1 MSLSLPGKSIFFGN
15 IKGGVGKSTL
25 CMFLYEILRQKLS
38 HYKTHLIDT
47 DPQMTASSVLRG
59 MMPAEEI
66 RQLPTGDHFD
76 GVGISSL
83 DGLIKNTLIDENNI
97 IFIDSG
103 AGRLGSMMQ
112 VIRLTDV
119 IIVPTSLSW
128 TDLRPTL
135 EFIHNIDEHKQDYGI
150 TNPHIV
156 VVPNRISPNQRD
168 YSILNDFVKD
178 INVIIAPPISDYAI
192 VRNKSHGYKGIS
204 DIKGSKF
211 HAEIDRL
218 ASFLIS
224 HVISGELDRI
234 YGT

>member
-1 MSLSLPGKSIFFGN
+1 
-15 IKGGVGKSTL
+15 
-25 CMFLYEILRQKLS
+25 RQ
-38 HYKTHLIDT
+38 
-47 DPQMTASSVLRG
+47 
-59 MMPAEEI
+59 MMPSNEI

-83 DGLIKNTLIDENNI
+83 DGLIKNTLIDEDNI

-112 VIRLTDV
+112 VVKLTNV

-150 TNPHIV
+150 TNPHII

-178 INVIIAPPISDYAI
+178 INVIIAPPVSDYAI

-204 DIKGSKF
+204 DIAGSKF
-211 HAEIDRL
+211 HSELDRL
-218 ASFLIS
+218 ANFLIS

-234 YGT
+234 YGS

>member
-1 MSLSLPGKSIFFGN
+1 N

-25 CMFLYEILRQKLS
+25 CMFLYEMLREKLPQ
-38 HYKTHLIDT
+38 YKTHLIDT
-47 DPQMTASSVLRG
+47 DPQMTSSTVLRQ
-59 MMPAEEI
+59 MMPSNEI

-83 DGLIKNTLIDENNI
+83 DGLIKNTLIDEDNI

-112 VIRLTDV
+112 VVKLTNV

-150 TNPHIV
+150 TNPHII

-178 INVIIAPPISDYAI
+178 INVIIAPPVSDYAI

-204 DIKGSKF
+204 DIAGSKF
-211 HAEIDRL
+211 HSELDRL
-218 ASFLIS
+218 ANFLIS

-234 YGT
+234 YGS

>member
-1 MSLSLPGKSIFFGN
+1 MSLTLPGKSIFFGN

-25 CMFLYEILRQKLS
+25 CMFLYEMLREKLPQ
-38 HYKTHLIDT
+38 YKTHLIDT
-47 DPQMTASSVLRG
+47 DPQMTSSTVLRQ
-59 MMPAEEI
+59 MMPSNEI

-83 DGLIKNTLIDENNI
+83 DGLIKNTLIDEDNI

-112 VIRLTDV
+112 VVKLTNV

-150 TNPHIV
+150 TNPHII

-178 INVIIAPPISDYAI
+178 INVIIAPPVSDYAI

-204 DIKGSKF
+204 DIAGSKF
-211 HAEIDRL
+211 HSELDRL
-218 ASFLIS
+218 ANFLIS

-234 YGT
+234 YGS

>member
-1 MSLSLPGKSIFFGN
+1 MTLSLPGRSVFFGN

-25 CMFLYEILRQKLS
+25 CMFMYEMLREKLPN
-38 HYKTHLIDT
+38 YKTLLIDT
-47 DPQMTASSVLRG
+47 DPQLTSSTVLKNAL
-59 MMPAEEI
+59 PPEEI
-66 RQLPTGDHFD
+66 RQIPTGDRFD

-97 IFIDSG
+97 ICIDSG
-103 AGRLGSMMQ
+103 AGHLGSMMQ
-112 VIRLTDV
+112 IVKLTDV
-119 IIVPTSLSW
+119 IIVPSSLSW

-135 EFIHNIDEHKQDYGI
+135 EFIHTIDEQKQEFGVA
-150 TNPHIV
+150 NPHII
-156 VVPNRISPNQRD
+156 VVPNRISPQQRD

-211 HAEIDRL
+211 YEELERL
-218 ASFLIS
+218 ANFLIS
-224 HVISGELDRI
+224 HVINGELDRI
-234 YGT
+234 YGA

>member
-1 MSLSLPGKSIFFGN
+1 MSLTLPGKSIFFGN

-25 CMFLYEILRQKLS
+25 CMFLYEMLREKLPQ
-38 HYKTHLIDT
+38 YKTHLIDT
-47 DPQMTASSVLRG
+47 DPQMTSSTVLRQ
-59 MMPAEEI
+59 MMPSNEI

-83 DGLIKNTLIDENNI
+83 DGLIKNTLIEEDNI

-103 AGRLGSMMQ
+103 AGRLGSIMQ
-112 VIRLTDV
+112 VVKLTNV

-150 TNPHIV
+150 TNPHII

-178 INVIIAPPISDYAI
+178 INVIIAPPVSDYAI
-192 VRNKSHGYKGIS
+192 VRNKSHEYKGIS
-204 DIKGSKF
+204 DIAGSKF
-211 HAEIDRL
+211 HSELDRL
-218 ASFLIS
+218 ANFLIS

-234 YGT
+234 YGS

>member
-1 MSLSLPGKSIFFGN
+1 MSLTLPGKSIFFGN

-25 CMFLYEILRQKLS
+25 CMFLYEMLREKLPQ
-38 HYKTHLIDT
+38 YKTHLIDT
-47 DPQMTASSVLRG
+47 DPQMTSSTVLRQ
-59 MMPAEEI
+59 MMPSNEI

-83 DGLIKNTLIDENNI
+83 DGLIKNTLIEEDNI

-112 VIRLTDV
+112 VVKLTNV

-150 TNPHIV
+150 TNPHII

-178 INVIIAPPISDYAI
+178 INVIIAPPVSDYAI

-204 DIKGSKF
+204 DIAGSKF
-211 HAEIDRL
+211 HTELDRL
-218 ASFLIS
+218 ANFLIS

-234 YGT
+234 YGS